1 MIRSPFHL
9 LFAILLL
16 AAPVVAQLPPI
27 LDGQPI
33 LFVTRKQY
41 AADHHNTHTMFPS
54 APNETNSGSYT
65 GGSSALKIFDPATG
79 SATTILNAGA
89 DGVIRD
95 PCVHFDGERIVF
107 AWRKSRPEAYHIW
120 EIRRDGSG
128 LRQLTSLPGVDDI
141 DPIYLPDDGIVFSS
155 GREPKY
161 VMCNKHLSHN
171 LYRMNG
177 DGSNILQI
185 SKSTLYE
192 GHPSLMPDG
201 RIMYDRWEYVDRNF
215 GDAQGLWVADPEG
228 TGHAIHYGNNTSS
241 PGGVIDGHAV
251 PGTPYTICTFTSCHD
266 RPWGAIALIDNRLA
280 RDGRNAVIR
289 MWPPGL
295 ESWVY
300 NSGSIGSIPSDF
312 DKFIQVSPKHE
323 DPFPLVD
330 PATGL
335 GGRYFLCARDTG
347 GGHMAIFLLDAQ
359 TGAATL
365 VHDEGAGVVG
375 CFDPMPLVASPRPN
389 DVKVH
394 RRYDETPGRFYVMDV
409 YAGTHMAGINR
420 GDVKWLRVVE
430 SPEKRYYSSAT
441 WPAQGIEAPGVNW
454 DSFETKRV
462 LGTVPVETDGSA
474 HFLAPP
480 NTFLYFQLLDENKMM
495 LQSMRSGTVIQP
507 GESQGCIGCHENR
520 GTAPHYPGSQMPL
533 AFRRAP
539 DTLGGWL
546 GAPPKEFNYL
556 AEVQPVFDAKCMEC
570 HDYGGEP
577 PLLAGDKGVF
587 FNASYSDLYRRSF
600 SGSQWGYTGVVGAG
614 PAAIQQ
620 PKAWGSHKSR
630 LIATIR
636 GGHQGVTLSPEELER
651 LTTWIDLNGVY
662 YPGYASNFPANE
674 AGRSPLTG
682 TQLNSI
688 NSLTGRNVRNVK
700 GLGEQ
705 ISFDRP
711 ASSPCLAGVT
721 GSNYTQALAIIQQ
734 GKSTIETITRADMPN
749 FTMKTAMDLWRENKY
764 QYRLQREKM
773 NRAAI
778 AAGGK
783 VFDSQ
788 GLLGIAQLPP
798 EGVDG
803 ISARIRGDVFF
814 DGGVPVDVTL
824 AWGSSDGGGNLAGW
838 QFSQLV
844 GTLGSG
850 RFDHLLGGLTPGQP
864 LFFRLFAQSAEGTV
878 STHLTTGFD
887 TRSLI
892 DLDGDGM
899 ADWWEEFHF
908 GGTAVAAAHHDRDG
922 DGMTNLE
929 EYLAGTNPNDPQ
941 SRLRIVAFAMQP
953 DDSIL
958 LRWQSEDKVD
968 YDLWVSPDLR
978 DWTRMAGRHP
988 GTPPVN
994 EIEIDPA
1001 GQPSGFFR
1009 IGGQH
1014 RER

>member
-1 MIRSPFHL
+1 
-9 LFAILLL
+9 
-16 AAPVVAQLPPI
+16 
-27 LDGQPI
+27 
-33 LFVTRKQY
+33 
-41 AADHHNTHTMFPS
+41 MFPS

-65 GGSSALKIFDPATG
+65 GGSSALKVFDPATG

-177 DGSNILQI
+177 DGSNILQV

-215 GDAQGLWVADPEG
+215 GDAQGLWVMDPEG

-280 RDGRNAVIR
+280 RDGRDAVLR
-289 MWPPGL
+289 MWPSGL

-300 NSGSIGSIPSDF
+300 NSGSFGTIPADY
-312 DKFIQVSPKHE
+312 DKFIGVSPKHE
-323 DPFPLVD
+323 DPFPVVD

-335 GGRYFLCARDTG
+335 GGRWFLCSRDTG

-359 TGAATL
+359 TGGATM
-365 VHDEGAGVVG
+365 VYDEGVGVVG
-375 CFDPMPLVASPRPN
+375 CFDPMPLVPAPRPN
-389 DVKVH
+389 AVNVS
-394 RRYDETPGRFYVMDV
+394 RRYDDTPGRFYVMDV

-420 GDVKWLRVVE
+420 GDVKWLRVIE
-430 SPEKRYYSSAT
+430 SPEKRYYSNAT
-441 WPAQGIEAPGVNW
+441 WQAQGIEAPGVNW

-462 LGTVPVETDGSA
+462 LGTVPVEADGSA

-480 NTFLYFQLLDENKMM
+480 NTFLYFQLLDDNKMM

-507 GESQGCIGCHENR
+507 GESQGCVGCHENR
-520 GTAPHYPGSQMPL
+520 AATPHYPGSQMPL
-533 AFRRAP
+533 AFRREP
-539 DTLGGWL
+539 DALEGWL

-556 AEVQPVFDAKCMEC
+556 TEVQPVLDAKCVSC

-577 PLLAGDKGVF
+577 PLLAGDKGIY

-636 GGHQGVTLSPEELER
+636 SGHHDVSLSAAELER

-662 YPGYASNFPANE
+662 YPSYASNFPNNE

-682 TQLNSI
+682 SQLNSL

-705 ISFDRP
+705 VSFDRP

-734 GKSTIETITRADMPN
+734 GRTTIETTTRADMPN
-749 FTMKTAMDLWRENKY
+749 FTMQTAMDLWREDKY
-764 QYRLQREKM
+764 QYRLQRERM

-803 ISARIRGDVFF
+803 ITARIRGDMFF
-814 DGGVPVDVTL
+814 DGGVPVEVTL
-824 AWGSSDGGGNLAGW
+824 AWGTSDGGDNLSGW
-838 QFSQLV
+838 QFQQSL
-844 GTLGSG
+844 GTFGTG
-850 RFDHLLGGLTPGQP
+850 RFDYMLGGLTPGRP
-864 LFFRLFAQSAEGTV
+864 LFYRLFAQSTEATV
-878 STHLTTGFD
+878 SSYLTTGFD

-899 ADWWEEFHF
+899 ADWWESLHF
-908 GGTAVAAAHHDRDG
+908 GGTGMAAPHDDLDG
-922 DGMTNLE
+922 DSLTNLE
-929 EYLAGTNPNDPQ
+929 EYFAGTDPTDPR
-941 SRLRIVAFAMQP
+941 SRLSIVSFTTQP
-953 DDSIL
+953 GDGIR
-958 LRWQSEDKVD
+958 LRWQSADKVD
-968 YDLWVSPDLR
+968 YEIWSSPNLS
-978 DWTRMAGRHP
+978 DWTRMPGLHP
-988 GTPPVN
+988 GTPPFN

-1001 GQPSGFFR
+1001 GNPSYFFR